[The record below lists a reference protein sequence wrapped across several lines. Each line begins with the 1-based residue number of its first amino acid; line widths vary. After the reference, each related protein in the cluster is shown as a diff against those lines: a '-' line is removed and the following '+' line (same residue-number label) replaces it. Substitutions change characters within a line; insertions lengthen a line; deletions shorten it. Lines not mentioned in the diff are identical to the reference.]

1 MKLEKT
7 VFCELALLA
16 LAFLAAIPGTAWAH
30 HGSAEYDMT
39 KTIAIQGT
47 VTEFAFMNPHSAIHV
62 DVKDDKGNVEHWVV
76 EADSPNNLLRAGW
89 KKDSLLPGQQ
99 VTVFGN
105 RVKDGSTTMRL
116 QKVVFADG
124 RELKPREGNN
134 Y

>member
-1 MKLEKT
+1 MKRAMSE
-7 VFCELALLA
+7 FSG
-16 LAFLAAIPGTAWAH
+16 LAFLVVVIVAATPGTSWAH

-39 KTIAIQGT
+39 KTISVKGI

-76 EADSPNNLLRAGW
+76 EADSPNNLSRAGW
-89 KKDSLLPGQQ
+89 KKDSILPGQQ
-99 VTVFGN
+99 VTIYGN
-105 RVKDGSTTMRL
+105 RVKDGATAMRL

-124 RELKPREGNN
+124 RELKPRDAND